1 MIKQDGTKAS
11 YRIASKQMTKIVKNS
26 ILQIIKNTNPA
37 KSQISSVSKFL
48 DTDVGKSFISF
59 ILGLGLGNTPKIK
72 DNKHMMEI
80 CKELRIEGISSAGNF
95 FVNEVLKNVIPLIS
109 NKEKLRIDE
118 PTEEQI
124 VSNESTPDEQENK
137 KSELI

>member
-1 MIKQDGTKAS
+1 
-11 YRIASKQMTKIVKNS
+11 
-26 ILQIIKNTNPA
+26 
-37 KSQISSVSKFL
+37 
-48 DTDVGKSFISF
+48 
-59 ILGLGLGNTPKIK
+59 
-72 DNKHMMEI
+72 MMEI

-124 VSNESTPDEQENK
+124 ASNELITDEQENK